1 MRKASSRTDGFHASK
16 SGNPFFLAEL
26 KLNPTCA
33 SAGSELCLG
42 WQSEIF
48 SSAKP
53 IQFPC
58 HIKENCMNTALRPQ
72 ALSTIVVISPVW
84 LPPFRNISLF
94 GIFLLPH
101 CRTRRNTLGF
111 PTCILCVDRRRPLQW
126 GSREKRHETLRG
138 DRGDMTI
145 KNNGIYHTYN
155 RYTEQQ

>member
-26 KLNPTCA
+26 KLNPSCA

-58 HIKENCMNTALRPQ
+58 HIKEICMNTALRPQ
-72 ALSTIVVISPVW
+72 ALSTIVPVNDC
-84 LPPFRNISLF
+84 PPSYPQYIPIIWDLSVAA
-94 GIFLLPH
+94 LPH
-101 CRTRRNTLGF
+101 PPRRKTLGF
-111 PTCILCVDRRRPLQW
+111 PTCILCVDRRRPLRW
-126 GSREKRHETLRG
+126 GSREKRHETL
-138 DRGDMTI
+138 RGDMTI